1 MDKILHKNKFYG
13 VLACAVMLFVGQAF
27 AAVSVW
33 DGKESI
39 RPEQDAEGVFLI
51 KSAANLAWIS
61 DSTNANYQI
70 FNPARQYL
78 INVRLE
84 ADLDMGNNLFV
95 PICGGSGDKKFQGTF
110 DGNGHTISNLRIDG
124 AEIAKKTKQAK
135 YAQNVGFIGALGGG
149 TIKNLVLEN
158 VDLQSSSDIGLV
170 GSTNQISVGAFVGW
184 QENGLIENC
193 AASGIISTSGKGQG
207 VGGIVGNVHK
217 GTIQNCLSE
226 VSIHV
231 SGFDAQVGGIVGLV
245 KKSNTVTVQSCVYAG
260 STLEN
265 TANGAV
271 GAIVGQQADGN
282 TKLQVK
288 DCYYDSEVAKSGVG
302 AIKKIANVT
311 DKSNGVDELNV
322 EEYVCSLNGGKI
334 ENGECN
340 KNSPWSV
347 GMSGVSLNGSDG
359 YKVVFNAKSG
369 VFGENAKTKK
379 IVANG
384 AKITAEE
391 ISIPTHADSAFAGWS
406 LNKNATEPDENLGT
420 VSGQTTVYAVWYP
433 IYKITFSAAPGKYT
447 DNETEKY
454 VYVAK
459 NDKISV
465 DEFEVPFS
473 YTNKENV
480 KFYFTGWA
488 LSENAPEAD
497 TLHVLPTAT
506 EDLTLYAVWTQAVT
520 FTVTYNDNGHGKT
533 KVDFVRVEKKQK
545 TDKPADPEADAGYEF
560 VGWYIEPECETKFDF
575 DTEIEENWT
584 LYAKWNAEEFAIDYV
599 LDGGVNSNDN
609 PSKYTIESETI
620 VLAAPVKE
628 GYDFAGWFYD
638 KNFSEKATQIT
649 QGSTGAK
656 TLFAKWIEKTYTIS
670 YLAGKDAYGTVSS
683 EYKKYGASIKLK
695 GEGVFTR
702 NGYVQDGWSVNN
714 DGKKD
719 YTLGAIYSDDADLKL
734 YPHWVKNSDVVV
746 THYGAVTIY
755 EYSEKTVAVIDG
767 DYTGADTVRIE
778 DDIQVNEVVFNRKF
792 EVGKMSTIMLPFAI
806 DTSKVKGGTFYRF
819 KRVEGEEGSRKVY
832 VGKIKTAQM
841 AASTPY
847 LVMPTA
853 SEITFEGMV
862 IFNTDVEPAEN
873 LTNGAW
879 ELKGVY
885 AYTEFGG
892 LIENNKNDDFYG
904 FAAQERDGAK
914 VGQFVKLGN
923 AKSPALRAYLVE
935 HKGVALAKSVGETLG
950 SKNWAFANEIDV
962 VIVDENDNVV
972 ETGKLNTVTGEIRM
986 DHWFDLNGRKLNAKP
1001 TTRGTYY
1008 HNGER
1013 VIVK

>member
-1 MDKILHKNKFYG
+1 MDKNILTNRFCG
-13 VLACAVMLFVGQAF
+13 VFVCAAMLFVGQSF
-27 AAVSVW
+27 AAW
-33 DGKESI
+33 DGQESV
-39 RPEQDAEGVFLI
+39 RPEQDAKGVFLI
-51 KSAANLAWIS
+51 KSEANLAWIS

-70 FNPARQYL
+70 LTSSRQYL

-84 ADLDMGNNLFV
+84 ADLDMGNELFV

-110 DGNGHTISNLRIDG
+110 DGNGHTISNLRING
-124 AEIAKKTKQAK
+124 SEIAAKTKQAK
-135 YAQNVGFIGALGGG
+135 YAQNVGFVGAMSGG

-158 VDLQSSSDIGLV
+158 VDLQSSSNIGLV

-193 AASGIISTSGKGQG
+193 VASGIISTSGEGQG

-217 GTIQNCLSE
+217 GTIRNCLSE

-231 SGFDAQVGGIVGLV
+231 SGIDAQVGGIIGLV

-271 GAIVGQQADGN
+271 GAIVGQQLDGN
-282 TKLQVK
+282 TKLQIK
-288 DCYYDSEVAKSGVG
+288 DSYYDSDVAKSGVG
-302 AIKKIANVT
+302 SIKTIANVT
-311 DKSNGVDELNV
+311 DKSNGVKELNV
-322 EEYVCSLNGGKI
+322 DEYVCTLNGGKI

-369 VFGENAKTKK
+369 AFGENAKTKK
-379 IVANG
+379 IIANG

-391 ISIPTHADSAFAGWS
+391 ISIPTHTDSAFAGWS
-406 LNKNATEPDENLGT
+406 LNKNATEPDEDLGA

-465 DEFEVPFS
+465 DGFEVPFS

-488 LSENAPEAD
+488 LSENAPEKD

-506 EDLTLYAVWTQAVT
+506 ENMTLYAVWTPAVT
-520 FTVTYNDNGHGKT
+520 YTVTYNDNGHGKT
-533 KVDFVRVEKKQK
+533 KVDFVRVENKHK
-545 TDKPADPEADAGYEF
+545 TDKPVDPEADAGYEF
-560 VGWYIEPECETKFDF
+560 VDWYIEPECENKFDF

-584 LYAKWNAEEFAIDYV
+584 LYAKWNAKEFAIDYV
-599 LDGGVNSNDN
+599 LDGGVNSKDN

-620 VLAAPVKE
+620 VLAAPVKN

-638 KNFSEKATQIT
+638 KNFSEKASQIT

-656 TLFAKWIEKTYTIS
+656 TLYAKWTEKTYTIS
-670 YLAGKDAYGTVSS
+670 YLAGTDAYGTVSS
-683 EYKKYGASIKLK
+683 EKKKHGASIKLK
-695 GEGVFTR
+695 GEGIFTR
-702 NGYVQDGWSVNN
+702 DGYVQDGWSLKNN
-714 DGKKD
+714 DEKNF
-719 YTLGAIYSDDADLKL
+719 TLGAIYSNDADIKL
-734 YPHWVKNSDVVV
+734 YPHWVKASSVRV
-746 THYGAVTIY
+746 THYGAVTVY
-755 EYSEKTVAVIDG
+755 EYVDDKTVAEIDG
-767 DYTGADTVRIE
+767 DYTGPDTV
-778 DDIQVNEVVFNRKF
+778 DISDVHVDEVVFIRKF

-806 DTSKVKGGTFYRF
+806 DTSKVTGGTFYRF

-832 VGKIKTAQM
+832 VGKIKTEQM

-853 SEITFEGMV
+853 SEITFEGNV

-885 AYTEFGG
+885 AYTEFGE

-950 SKNWAFANEIDV
+950 SRNWAFANEIDV
-962 VIVDENDNVV
+962 VIVDEEDNVV
-972 ETGKLNTVTGEIRM
+972 ETGKLNTVTGEFRM

>member
-1 MDKILHKNKFYG
+1 MDKNILTNRFCG
-13 VLACAVMLFVGQAF
+13 VFVCAAMLFVGQSF
-27 AAVSVW
+27 AAW
-33 DGKESI
+33 DGQESV
-39 RPEQDAEGVFLI
+39 RPEQDAKGVFLI
-51 KSAANLAWIS
+51 KSEANLAWIS

-70 FNPARQYL
+70 LTSSRQYL

-84 ADLDMGNNLFV
+84 ADLDMGNELFV

-110 DGNGHTISNLRIDG
+110 DGNGHTISNLRING
-124 AEIAKKTKQAK
+124 SEIAAKTKQAK
-135 YAQNVGFIGALGGG
+135 YAQNVGFVGALGGG

-158 VDLQSSSDIGLV
+158 VDLQSSSNIGLV

-193 AASGIISTSGKGQG
+193 VASGIISTSGEGQG

-217 GTIQNCLSE
+217 GTIRNCLSE

-231 SGFDAQVGGIVGLV
+231 SGFDAQVGGIIGLV
-245 KKSNTVTVQSCVYAG
+245 KKNNTVTVQSCVYAG

-271 GAIVGQQADGN
+271 GAIVGQQLDGN
-282 TKLQVK
+282 TKLQIK
-288 DCYYDSEVAKSGVG
+288 DSYYDSDVAKSGVG
-302 AIKKIANVT
+302 SIKTIANVT
-311 DKSNGVDELNV
+311 DKSNGVKELNV
-322 EEYVCSLNGGKI
+322 DEYVCTLNGGKI

-369 VFGENAKTKK
+369 AFAENAKTKK

-391 ISIPTHADSAFAGWS
+391 ISIPTHTDSAFAGWS
-406 LNKNATEPDENLGT
+406 LNKNATEPDEDLGT

-465 DEFEVPFS
+465 DGFDVPFS

-488 LSENAPEAD
+488 LNENAPEKD

-506 EDLTLYAVWTQAVT
+506 ENMTLYAVWTPAVT
-520 FTVTYNDNGHGKT
+520 YTVTYNDNGHGKT
-533 KVDFVRVEKKQK
+533 KVDFVRVENKHK
-545 TDKPADPEADAGYEF
+545 TDKPVDPEADAGYEF
-560 VGWYIEPECETKFDF
+560 VDWYIEPECENKFDF

-584 LYAKWNAEEFAIDYV
+584 LYAKWNAKEFAIDYV
-599 LDGGVNSNDN
+599 LDGGVNSKDN

-620 VLAAPVKE
+620 LLAAPVKV

-656 TLFAKWIEKTYTIS
+656 TLYAKWTEKTYTIS

-683 EYKKYGASIKLK
+683 EKKKHGASIKLK
-695 GEGVFTR
+695 GEGIFTR
-702 NGYVQDGWSVNN
+702 DGYVQDGWSLKN
-714 DGKKD
+714 DDEKNF
-719 YTLGAIYSDDADLKL
+719 TLGAIYSNDADIKL
-734 YPHWVKNSDVVV
+734 YPHWVKNTDVVV

-755 EYSEKTVAVIDG
+755 EYSDKTVAVIDG
-767 DYTGADTVRIE
+767 DYTGADAVEIAE
-778 DDIQVNEVVFNRKF
+778 DIQVNEVVFNRKF

-806 DTSKVKGGTFYRF
+806 DTSKVKGGKIYRF
-819 KRVEGEEGSRKVY
+819 KRVDEDGEKWTVKVGRIY
-832 VGKIKTAQM
+832 TEKVGAN
-841 AASTPY
+841 TPY
-847 LVMPTA
+847 MVMPTA
-853 SEITFEGMV
+853 AEMSFEGPV
-862 IFNTDVEPAEN
+862 VFNTTTDPVEELN
-873 LTNGAW
+873 SGSW
-879 ELKGVY
+879 EFRGTLSYVAFK
-885 AYTEFGG
+885 
-892 LIENNKNDDFYG
+892 DDPLLGRIFG
-904 FAAQERDGAK
+904 FAGQERDGAT
-914 VGQFVKLGN
+914 VGKFVQAGSGAWIN
-923 AKSPALRAYLVE
+923 SLRAYLIN
-935 HKGVALAKSVGETLG
+935 HKAILAKTKGGLHGQDLSDLPTEM
-950 SKNWAFANEIDV
+950 DV
-962 VIVDENDNVV
+962 EFVDEDDNVIGV
-972 ETGKLNTVTGEIRM
+972 GKLNTATGEFLM
-986 DHWFDLNGRKLNAKP
+986 DRWFDLNGRKLNAKP
-1001 TTRGTYY
+1001 TTHGTYF
-1008 HNGER
+1008 HNGKR
-1013 VIVK
+1013 VMVK